1 MYMYI
6 AILLKIAF
14 KSHITV
20 LVPSHRSVTRAKYVL
35 AEKQKKKG
43 GGINRLFSYIKTDH
57 MRNAYAHCKT
67 PTNAPRFRICSL
79 GSHIY
84 TMACTSTFLWHINSV
99 RRSLCTMLNRNKIS
113 KT

>member
-35 AEKQKKKG
+35 AEKQKKRG
-43 GGINRLFSYIKTDH
+43 AELTASFH
-57 MRNAYAHCKT
+57 
-67 PTNAPRFRICSL
+67 
-79 GSHIY
+79 
-84 TMACTSTFLWHINSV
+84 TSKLI
-99 RRSLCTMLNRNKIS
+99 I
-113 KT
+113 